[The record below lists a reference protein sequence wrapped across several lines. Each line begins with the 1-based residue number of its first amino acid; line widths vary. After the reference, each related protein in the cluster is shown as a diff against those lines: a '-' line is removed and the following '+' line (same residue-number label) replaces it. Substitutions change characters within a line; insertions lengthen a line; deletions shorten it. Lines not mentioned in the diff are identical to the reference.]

1 MSLSS
6 VDIICDIMS
15 LAFFKKY
22 KNQGYVKALTTEVN
36 GADLKAVMKSN
47 FLKALTIHGSPM

>member
-6 VDIICDIMS
+6 VDIICDVMS
-15 LAFFKKY
+15 LAFFIKY

-36 GADLKAVMKSN
+36 GANLKAVMRSN
-47 FLKALTIHGSPM
+47 FLKALTVHGPTM